1 MIPVV
6 SLVQDPGFKWKSRV
20 LLALVVADLL
30 CASVVEPLNFTWLII
45 SLITS
50 VIIQFLQ
57 PIFILALLW
66 DTTWLNHGL
75 IGLASQKISIY
86 LLTLPFHMTLTAAVN
101 ILRLEYSSRI
111 PMDIWSDTTFQI
123 LTVVQKLCAV
133 IYASITF
140 RTALSLGDPEMFRI
154 DDDLLKKASQRGKQW
169 CF

>member
-1 MIPVV
+1 
-6 SLVQDPGFKWKSRV
+6 
-20 LLALVVADLL
+20 
-30 CASVVEPLNFTWLII
+30 
-45 SLITS
+45 
-50 VIIQFLQ
+50 
-57 PIFILALLW
+57 
-66 DTTWLNHGL
+66 
-75 IGLASQKISIY
+75 
-86 LLTLPFHMTLTAAVN
+86 MTLTAAVN